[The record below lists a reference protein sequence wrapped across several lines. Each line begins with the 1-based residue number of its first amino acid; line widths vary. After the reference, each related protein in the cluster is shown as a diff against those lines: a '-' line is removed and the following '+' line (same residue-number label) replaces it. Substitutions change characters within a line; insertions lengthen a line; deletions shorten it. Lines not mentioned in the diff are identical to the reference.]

1 MSPASDLPVPSRPEP
16 DGHDPERPDAER
28 PEPDRPGNPPDSER
42 PGVDP
47 GDRTPPEMASRRL
60 VVLDIDDTLYL
71 ERDYVR
77 SGFDAVGAWARVEL
91 GVDDLGERA
100 WAAFEAG
107 VRRTIF
113 DDALAAAGV
122 EPTADLVPRL
132 VEVYRAHAPAIEMLP
147 DARAWLDALAPGDV
161 AVAVV
166 TDGPLASQQAKAEAL
181 ALTRWADLVVFTE
194 TLGAGHG
201 KPHPAAFEHLERELG
216 LRGAQCAYVA
226 DNPAKDFVAPRSLGW
241 RTVRVRRPGGL
252 HAEVPSGDDVDAE
265 ITSLADLDDALGWH
279 PSPPS
284 ASTAAE
290 GSVAPAS
297 ATAAPPAG
305 VDLTPATDPPGAP
318 VADAGSGPSSPTA
331 ASDRTGVD
339 LKVAHLTTV
348 DSSLRYLLYPQLTAV
363 RDLGGDILGI
373 SAPGPYADAL
383 AREGIRHV
391 PLGSS
396 TRSMNPLADVKA
408 AAELWRIVRRERPDV
423 LHTHNPKPGLY
434 GRIVGRLAGVPIVV
448 NTCHGLYFT
457 ETDPWLKRTLLLV
470 LEGIAARFSDAEL
483 VQSSEDLDRLV
494 SRHAYPRRNTR
505 LLGNGVDLGRFHPGV
520 LSASERAELRARDL
534 GARDDQ
540 IVVGMVGR
548 LVAEKGLLELFE
560 AARTLDD
567 RYVVAVIG
575 PDDPEK
581 PDALDRATVRRAEA
595 DGVRFLGMRDDVDR
609 LYRAMDLFVLPSWRE
624 GFPRAAMEAAATGLP
639 VIATD
644 VRGCRQVVD
653 HDVSGLLVPV
663 RDPGA
668 LAEAIR
674 TLGDDAER
682 RKRMGEAAIER
693 AASHFD
699 ENRVV
704 EIVLDTYRR
713 VAGRKRLTKVVTALD
728 LPPTGA

>member
-1 MSPASDLPVPSRPEP
+1 MTATSA
-16 DGHDPERPDAER
+16 
-28 PEPDRPGNPPDSER
+28 
-42 PGVDP
+42 
-47 GDRTPPEMASRRL
+47 RRL

-77 SGFDAVGAWARVEL
+77 SGFDAVGAWARTEL

-122 EPTADLVPRL
+122 EVTPDLVPRL
-132 VEVYRAHAPAIEMLP
+132 VDVYRAHVPAIEMLP
-147 DARAWLDALAPGDV
+147 DARAWLDSLAPGDV
-161 AVAVV
+161 AVAAV

-194 TLGAGHG
+194 SLGPGRG

-216 LRGAQCAYVA
+216 LRGSQCAYVA
-226 DNPAKDFVAPRSLGW
+226 DNPAKDFVAPHSLGW

-265 ITSLADLDDALGWH
+265 IGSLADLDDALGWH
-279 PSPPS
+279 AEAARPRHDDPPPAATS
-284 ASTAAE
+284 STAT
-290 GSVAPAS
+290 SR
-297 ATAAPPAG
+297 TAQRHA
-305 VDLTPATDPPGAP
+305 
-318 VADAGSGPSSPTA
+318 
-331 ASDRTGVD
+331 
-339 LKVAHLTTV
+339 LKVAHLSTV

-363 RDLGGDILGI
+363 RDRGGDILGI

-383 AREGIRHV
+383 ADEGIRHV

-396 TRSMNPLADVKA
+396 TRSMNPLADVRA
-408 AAELWRIVRRERPDV
+408 AAELWRILRRERPDV

-434 GRIVGRLAGVPIVV
+434 GRIVGRLAGVPIVA

-483 VQSSEDLDRLV
+483 VQSEEDLDRLV
-494 SRHAYPRRNTR
+494 DRHAYPRGRTR
-505 LLGNGVDLGRFHPGV
+505 LLGNGVDLRRFHPGV
-520 LSASERAELRARDL
+520 VTAAERTELRTREL
-534 GARDDQ
+534 GADDDR

-548 LVAEKGLLELFE
+548 LVAEKGLLELFA
-560 AARTLDD
+560 AARLLDD
-567 RYVVAVIG
+567 RYVVAVVG

-581 PDALDRATVRRAEA
+581 PDALDRATVREAEA
-595 DGVRFLGMRDDVDR
+595 HGVRFLGMRDDVDR
-609 LYRAMDLFVLPSWRE
+609 LYGAMDLFVLPSWRE
-624 GFPRAAMEAAATGLP
+624 GFPRAAMEAAASGLP
-639 VIATD
+639 VVATD

-653 HDVSGLLVPV
+653 DGVTGLLVPV
-663 RDPGA
+663 RDAGA
-668 LAEAIR
+668 LADAIR
-674 TLGDDAER
+674 SLGDDAER

-693 AASHFD
+693 AAAHFD
-699 ENRVV
+699 EERVV
-704 EIVLDTYRR
+704 DIVLDTYRR
-713 VAGRKRLTKVVTALD
+713 VAVRKRLPAVAAALD
-728 LPPTGA
+728 APPSP